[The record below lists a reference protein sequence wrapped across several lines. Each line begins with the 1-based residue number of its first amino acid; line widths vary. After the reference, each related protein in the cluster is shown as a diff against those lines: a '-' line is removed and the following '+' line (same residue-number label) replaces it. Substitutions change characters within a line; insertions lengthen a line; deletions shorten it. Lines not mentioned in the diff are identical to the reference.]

1 MTARLSRRIA
11 PVLAAL
17 LIAGCAPGDP
27 YSDEEATSA
36 PRPQLDAAPNGEAA
50 ITPKPPGTGELPG
63 HAPRRLLDQRARFR
77 RAGQTPEATLERA
90 ALLYGNWTSAS
101 AAARLRQMA
110 ALTVGQAHAE
120 LSQAAAQAQVDRQQ
134 SGARSRATV
143 AAISVGGRG
152 QRRTALVV
160 ARERVEAP
168 DLPFSGWRYRVST
181 AVLERRSAG
190 WVISRWAPQP

>member
-11 PVLAAL
+11 AVLTAL
-17 LIAGCAPGDP
+17 LITGCTPADP
-27 YSDEEATSA
+27 YSEEEATSA
-36 PRPQLDAAPNGEAA
+36 PRTQPDAAPNGPAA
-50 ITPKPPGTGELPG
+50 IRRKASGTGELPG
-63 HAPRRLLDQRARFR
+63 HAPRQLLDQRARFP

-110 ALTVGQAHAE
+110 ALTIGQAHAE

-143 AAISVGGRG
+143 AAISVSGRG
-152 QRRTALVV
+152 QRRTALMVT
-160 ARERVEAP
+160 RERVEAP
-168 DLPFSGWRYRVST
+168 DLPSSGWRYRVST
-181 AVLERRSAG
+181 AALERRPDG